1 MKLAKLIC
9 IGGNKLTNQEET
21 NWITLVDE
29 EGHEHRFDLL
39 NIVEVES
46 AKYAVMIP
54 EFQEP
59 ESDQEEAVIFRI
71 ETDEEGE
78 EVLVD
83 IEDDDEFAKVCEAL
97 DELELDDDEEEDNTL
112 PEQDNQ

>member
-1 MKLAKLIC
+1 M
-9 IGGNKLTNQEET
+9 TNQEET

-97 DELELDDDEEEDNTL
+97 DELELDDEEDNTV

>member
-1 MKLAKLIC
+1 MAD
-9 IGGNKLTNQEET
+9 QET

-29 EGHEHRFDLL
+29 EGHEHRFNLL
-39 NIVEVES
+39 NIVEVDK

-54 EFQEP
+54 EIQES
-59 ESDQEEAVIFRI
+59 ESEEEQEEAVIFRI
-71 ETDEEGE
+71 ETDDEGE

-97 DELELDDDEEEDNTL
+97 DEMDLDEAEEDNH
-112 PEQDNQ
+112 PEQDNR

>member
-1 MKLAKLIC
+1 MAD
-9 IGGNKLTNQEET
+9 QET

-29 EGHEHRFDLL
+29 EGHEHRFNLL
-39 NIVEVES
+39 NIVEVDN

-54 EFQEP
+54 EFQEA
-59 ESDQEEAVIFRI
+59 EEEEEAVIFRI
-71 ETDEEGE
+71 ETDAEGE

-97 DELELDDDEEEDNTL
+97 DEMEMNGEEEEHTE
-112 PEQDNQ
+112 PERNNQ